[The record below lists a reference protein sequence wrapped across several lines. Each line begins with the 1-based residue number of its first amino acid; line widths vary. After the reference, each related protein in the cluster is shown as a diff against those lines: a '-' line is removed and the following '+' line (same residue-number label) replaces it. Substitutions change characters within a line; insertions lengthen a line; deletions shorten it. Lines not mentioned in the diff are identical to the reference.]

1 MRVIKDHPIDGV
13 RSDRIPLTPKTLR
26 LIVFLQK
33 GGSVPPIHVT
43 PKHGYYSILD
53 GRHRYT
59 AFKLLGRK
67 TIKIK
72 YGVRV
77 SR

>member
-1 MRVIKDHPIDGV
+1 MRIIKDHSINGV
-13 RSDRIPLTPKTLR
+13 KADRIPITPRTLD
-26 LIVFLQK
+26 LIEFLRK
-33 GGSVPPIHVT
+33 GGTVPPIHVT

-59 AFKLLGRK
+59 AFRLLGRK

-72 YGVRV
+72 YGVRINT
-77 SR
+77 